1 MRLEEDKGQ
10 NDLITRKG
18 LLRSVTAH
26 IRRLLMDQA
35 AGRFGCENEREE
47 ELTRASDIIVKRQ

>member
-1 MRLEEDKGQ
+1 MTRDKMTM
-10 NDLITRKG
+10 ITRKG

-26 IRRLLMDQA
+26 IRRLLMDQ

>member
-47 ELTRASDIIVKRQ
+47 VTRASDIIVKRQ